1 MGRSRT
7 TLPITVFLLIFTTL
21 LAAPPP
27 TLASSRP
34 SLDRAVDIL
43 LQRGFPQRVER
54 YICSLGD
61 SPLGFRT
68 GGSRADFQC
77 SLYLASQ
84 MQLAG
89 LRNVHL
95 EPITMDAW
103 EFRGASVKVGTRL
116 MQASS
121 FTCIAGTPKGGIT
134 GEVVYAGRGTA
145 AEFDA
150 LGDVSGKIVLMDFT
164 DDHSPGSQD
173 CWSNCPSHEATIRGA
188 KALIFTT
195 SIDNTAFFED
205 PNTLGS
211 NDGEHDPSW
220 APLVYI
226 GRAKGD
232 WLKAK
237 IAAGPTTATVK
248 LNATLTLGTEGG
260 TGYNV
265 IGVIPGRVK
274 NGEKILFVA
283 HHDAFF
289 QGAVD
294 NTTADVAQLV
304 IARAMKMAGYVPRRT
319 IVFLSTT
326 GEEGGQVDTWY
337 DWCYGAWY
345 SATKVHASWPGKVA
359 GVLNVEGAGSPD
371 GQMYFG
377 VSSEVLPLMQKIIEN
392 NPSLVGPDGPTD
404 VFDNVDC
411 GSDHWPFNAAGIP
424 AVSLWASADSWYP
437 WNYHTPNDSVTK
449 VDWRYFASC
458 VKMLQKVGVA
468 LDRRLL
474 PYNLTARA
482 VQIESTVNPAELEA
496 AGASSAAATRLAGA
510 VQAFKDA
517 AAAYD
522 ARAASI
528 SPGARADA
536 SRLLMKVAKAINRN
550 FTALD
555 WGDNTVYP
563 HQQVLWD
570 LQAVNSALAA
580 LQAPSPDTAAA
591 LETLAGI
598 GFTWYGLTFSP
609 VVYYHELNRHDP
621 DYWAINWAGQ
631 GHLPQ
636 PIDVL
641 PEYRAIEAG
650 DLSQAIDDLQEERD
664 RQASEL
670 DVRLNAMAAVLEL
683 LPEQIGA
690 MH

>member
-1 MGRSRT
+1 MCRSRKAS
-7 TLPITVFLLIFTTL
+7 LIPVLLIFITTV
-21 LAAPPP
+21 LAIAPSVAQASKP
-27 TLASSRP
+27 TLSQ
-34 SLDRAVDIL
+34 AVDIL
-43 LQRGFPQRVER
+43 MKQGYAQRAER
-54 YICSLGD
+54 HICSLGD

-68 GGSRADFQC
+68 GGSTADLEAG
-77 SLYLASQ
+77 LYWAAQ
-84 MQLAG
+84 MRLAG
-89 LRNVHL
+89 VKNVHL

-103 EFRGASVKVGTRL
+103 EFRGASVKVGDRL

-121 FTCIAGTPKGGIT
+121 FTCIAGTPRGGIT
-134 GEVVYAGRGTA
+134 GQVVYAGRGTA

-164 DDHSPGSQD
+164 DDHSTGSED
-173 CWSNCPSHEATIRGA
+173 CWSNCPSHEATLRGA
-188 KALIFTT
+188 TALIFTT
-195 SIDNTAFFED
+195 SIDATSFFED
-205 PNTLGS
+205 PKTLGG

-232 WLKAK
+232 WLKAR

-265 IGVIPGRVK
+265 MGVIPGRVR

-294 NTTADVAQLV
+294 NTTAVVAQLV
-304 IARAMKMAGYVPRRT
+304 MARAIKMAGYTPRRT

-345 SATKVHASWPGKVA
+345 SATQIHPNWPGKVA

-371 GQMYFG
+371 GQMYWG
-377 VSSEVLPLMQKIIEN
+377 VSSELLPLMQKIVKD
-392 NPSLVGPDGPTD
+392 NPKLVGPDGPTD
-404 VFDNVDC
+404 VYDNVDC
-411 GSDHWPFNAAGIP
+411 GSDQWPFNAAGIP
-424 AVSLWASADSWYP
+424 AVALWASADSWYS
-437 WNYHTPNDSVTK
+437 WNYHTPNDSVSE
-449 VDWRYFASC
+449 VDWAYFASC
-458 VKMLQKVGVA
+458 TKMLLKAGMA

-474 PYNLTARA
+474 PYDLSARA
-482 VQIESTVNPAELEA
+482 AQIESTVDEAELIA
-496 AGASSAAATRLAGA
+496 AGAAPSAVERLAEAVAGFKGAAT
-510 VQAFKDA
+510 
-517 AAAYD
+517 AYD

-528 SPGARADA
+528 PSGARADA
-536 SRLLMKVAKAINRN
+536 SSLLMKVAKEINRN

-580 LQAPSPDTAAA
+580 LQAASPDPASA
-591 LETLAGI
+591 LGTLSDI
-598 GFTWYGLTFSP
+598 GFTWYGLRFSP

-641 PEYRAIEAG
+641 PAYRAIEAG
-650 DLSQAIDDLQEERD
+650 DLDEAVDDLQAERD
-664 RQASEL
+664 RQATEL
-670 DVRLNAMAAVLEL
+670 DARLNWMAAVLEP
-683 LPEQIGA
+683 LPEQVAA